1 MRLFEEQN
9 GHCVWEGYGDF
20 QHTNVHKQVAIAFRM
35 PKYRTLD
42 IEQPVKVSFT
52 LITDLLK
59 QILIYPAFLFIL
71 QCFIQLKRP
80 SDGITSEP
88 LPFEYLPLDSGR
100 RSFLGFRKG
109 LKEKGN
115 VDFFKQ
121 LLSLDDDI
129 LSNKPNGD
137 IPKQEQVDQKHGN
150 SINEIIV
157 LDTPNDDEL
166 VIEKTEILTVSNDNN
181 EPKIEKT
188 TVIRMDTVDGN
199 DKTTEWLE
207 KAEFVPLNEDSNG
220 GFLRGEVDDDK
231 TLNDLLEQVAELD
244 EIYSDHQ
251 TKRTNADI
259 EHELNLLEKSLP
271 RIGNEASMDF
281 DDLFDDT
288 ATYTSLQ
295 RAFKNPVPII
305 DLFPPSPPPNFDP
318 NDYDAVE
325 PLAIT
330 NPTSPVIDVSPLK
343 RESPNLDEEKLPPLP
358 PKRYRKI
365 TGSPE
370 NVENQAHIIN
380 KQTYMNESA
389 PATPER
395 RNSIKSPS
403 RPQSQIIIMRTPD
416 QSPLNKRLPPTP
428 NSNSNANTLPK
439 QKKSGFFSKLFSRR
453 KSKSDISS
461 SQTDIKI
468 SPDLSRESSIN
479 HFDFHDQNR
488 LSTRSLKNPSKKQG
502 KPVGRSVSSVSG
514 KRPHLTADIV
524 HIPLKGDSTDSL
536 PIRSGS
542 GNILAGRHSSRITLS
557 NNLDRKTVSALQL
570 ADLPIQDGNMELIA
584 IADAQSLKNLCEGA
598 YGVHLDP
605 DVDLTEAEHFALYT
619 SVAPY
624 ATQSEFDEASCY
636 YAPVEGGEILTTLE
650 VAQRLSASTQMDLNK
665 N

>member
-1 MRLFEEQN
+1 M
-9 GHCVWEGYGDF
+9 
-20 QHTNVHKQVAIAFRM
+20 
-35 PKYRTLD
+35 
-42 IEQPVKVSFT
+42 
-52 LITDLLK
+52 
-59 QILIYPAFLFIL
+59 
-71 QCFIQLKRP
+71 
-80 SDGITSEP
+80 
-88 LPFEYLPLDSGR
+88 
-100 RSFLGFRKG
+100 
-109 LKEKGN
+109 
-115 VDFFKQ
+115 
-121 LLSLDDDI
+121 
-129 LSNKPNGD
+129 
-137 IPKQEQVDQKHGN
+137 
-150 SINEIIV
+150 
-157 LDTPNDDEL
+157 
-166 VIEKTEILTVSNDNN
+166 
-181 EPKIEKT
+181 
-188 TVIRMDTVDGN
+188 
-199 DKTTEWLE
+199 
-207 KAEFVPLNEDSNG
+207 NEDSNG
-220 GFLRGEVDDDK
+220 GFSKTGISVDDDK

-251 TKRTNADI
+251 VKRSNVDI
-259 EHELNLLEKSLP
+259 EDELNQLERILP
-271 RIGNEASMDF
+271 KIGNEASMDF

-305 DLFPPSPPPNFDP
+305 DLLPPSPPGNFDP

-325 PLAIT
+325 PLT
-330 NPTSPVIDVSPLK
+330 NPQSPVIDVGSLK
-343 RESPNLDEEKLPPLP
+343 RESPSLEEEKLPPLP
-358 PKRYRKI
+358 PKRYRKVSL
-365 TGSPE
+365 GSPE

-380 KQTYMNESA
+380 KQNYVNDSA

-395 RNSIKSPS
+395 RNSIRSPT

-428 NSNSNANTLPK
+428 NSNNTSTNTLPK

-453 KSKSDISS
+453 KSKNDITT
-461 SQTDIKI
+461 SQTDIKS
-468 SPDLSRESSIN
+468 SPNLSRESSIN

-514 KRPHLTADIV
+514 KRPHLTADVV

-536 PIRSGS
+536 PMRSGS
-542 GNILAGRHSSRITLS
+542 GSILAGRHSSRITLS

-650 VAQRLSASTQMDLNK
+650 VAQRLTASSQTDTDK
-665 N
+665 K